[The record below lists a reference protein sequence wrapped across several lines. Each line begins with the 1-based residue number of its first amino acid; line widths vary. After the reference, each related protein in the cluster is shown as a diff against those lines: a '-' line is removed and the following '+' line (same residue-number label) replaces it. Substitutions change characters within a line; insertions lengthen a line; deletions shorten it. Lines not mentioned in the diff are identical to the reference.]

1 MLGQGTLDPE
11 SIAKLLMGWVNGDK
25 VKDIAKRI
33 KRIGQ
38 SDEDVISLCNRYL
51 NSQMKSY
58 MPWGMN
64 IYQAV
69 SFDLQTEN
77 AQMLPSYIYYGVSGK
92 EAVIVSKLG
101 VPRFAVDNVLRV
113 LKQDNPEL
121 SITTDNMEQLRS
133 AIRKI
138 NSVNYEIENTS
149 GEIIKEIVD
158 KLINN

>member
-1 MLGQGTLDPE
+1 MC
-11 SIAKLLMGWVNGDK
+11 
-25 VKDIAKRI
+25 
-33 KRIGQ
+33 Q
-38 SDEDVISLCNRYL
+38 SLE
-51 NSQMKSY
+51 
-58 MPWGMN
+58 
-64 IYQAV
+64 YQ
-69 SFDLQTEN
+69 DL
-77 AQMLPSYIYYGVSGK
+77 P
-92 EAVIVSKLG
+92 
-101 VPRFAVDNVLRV
+101 VDNVLRV